1 MKKLLVVVDVQ
12 NDFVSGTLGSEAAKK
27 IIPNIVNKIN
37 NWDGDICA
45 TRDTHYSDYLE
56 TSEGKHL
63 PIIHCIDGSE
73 GWMIVN
79 DVQSALDNKYETEL
93 KEKGIKYCN
102 RVYILNKN
110 TFGSFD
116 VAKLCT
122 NYDYVEFIGL
132 DTDICVVSNVLIAK
146 NMKPEINF
154 AIDSS
159 CCAGV
164 TQESHEAALLV
175 MKMCQVDIK

>member
-1 MKKLLVVVDVQ
+1 MKKLLVIIDVQ
-12 NDFVSGTLGSEAAKK
+12 NDFVSGTLGSEVAKN

-37 NWDGDICA
+37 NWNGDICA
-45 TRDTHYSDYLE
+45 TRDTHYSDYLL
-56 TSEGKHL
+56 TNEGKHL
-63 PIIHCIDGSE
+63 PIIHCIDGTD
-73 GWMIVN
+73 GWKLV
-79 DVQSALDNKYETEL
+79 DEVQSALDNRIESNNF
-93 KEKGIKYCN
+93 N

-116 VAKLCT
+116 IAKLCT

-154 AIDSS
+154 AVDSS

>member
-12 NDFVSGTLGSEAAKK
+12 NDFVSGTLGSEAAKN

-45 TRDTHYSDYLE
+45 TRDTHYSDYLL
-56 TSEGKHL
+56 TSEGKYL
-63 PIIHCIDGSE
+63 PIIHCIDGTD
-73 GWMIVN
+73 GWKIV
-79 DVQSALDNKYETEL
+79 DEVQFALDNRNDINNCY
-93 KEKGIKYCN
+93 

-116 VAKLCT
+116 VAKVCT

-132 DTDICVVSNVLIAK
+132 DTDICVISNVLIAK
-146 NMKPEINF
+146 NMKPSIQF
-154 AIDSS
+154 VVDSS

-164 TQESHEAALLV
+164 TQESHDAALLV
-175 MKMCQVDIK
+175 MKMCQIEIK

>member
-12 NDFVSGTLGSEAAKK
+12 NDFVNGVLGSEVAKK
-27 IIPNIVNKIN
+27 TIPKIVNKIN

-45 TRDTHYSDYLE
+45 TRDTHYSDYLS

-63 PIIHCIDGSE
+63 PVVHCIDGSE
-73 GWMIVN
+73 GWKIV
-79 DVQSALDNKYETEL
+79 DEVQSALDHRYETE
-93 KEKGIKYCN
+93 IKKNGFN
-102 RVYILNKN
+102 RIYILNKN

-116 VAKLCT
+116 VAKLCA
-122 NYDYVEFIGL
+122 NYDYIEFIGF
-132 DTDICVVSNVLIAK
+132 DTDICVISNILIAK
-146 NMKPEINF
+146 NMNPEIEF
-154 AIDSS
+154 TVDSS

-175 MKMCQVDIK
+175 MKMCQIDIK

>member
-1 MKKLLVVVDVQ
+1 MYMKKLLVIIDVQ
-12 NDFVSGTLGSEAAKK
+12 NDFVSGTLGSEAAKN

-37 NWDGDICA
+37 NWNGDICA
-45 TRDTHYSDYLE
+45 TRDTHYSDYLL
-56 TSEGKHL
+56 TNEGKHL
-63 PIIHCIDGSE
+63 PIIHCIDGTD
-73 GWMIVN
+73 GWKLV
-79 DVQSALDNKYETEL
+79 DEVQLALDNRTESNNF
-93 KEKGIKYCN
+93 N

-116 VAKLCT
+116 IAKICT

-132 DTDICVVSNVLIAK
+132 DTDICVISNVLIAK
-146 NMKPEINF
+146 NMKPEIQF
-154 AIDSS
+154 VVDSS